1 MELPQEYFLF
11 LATDELYIL
20 EKNVL
25 LNAVYLKFSLLRL
38 SFSYLLH
45 FFLMYSI
52 ISFRDIPGPEFPWMP
67 CFSKIF
73 LSFWGIISPAIT
85 TIFFALA
92 YSVKTLPLEKPSSVH
107 RLIRSWPPHQ
117 HLHLLLSWQLARE
130 YKKGW
135 NKWLPFPH
143 LLRLYRL
150 QEPVY
155 RVHQD
160 LI

>member
-52 ISFRDIPGPEFPWMP
+52 ISFRDIPGPEFP
-67 CFSKIF
+67 
-73 LSFWGIISPAIT
+73 
-85 TIFFALA
+85 
-92 YSVKTLPLEKPSSVH
+92 
-107 RLIRSWPPHQ
+107 
-117 HLHLLLSWQLARE
+117 
-130 YKKGW
+130 
-135 NKWLPFPH
+135 
-143 LLRLYRL
+143 
-150 QEPVY
+150 
-155 RVHQD
+155 
-160 LI
+160 